1 MSNEQFRILE
11 KHLAASLAEVLSDKP
26 LDELKKLDWL
36 SLNPDF
42 HIEQDSKSRRVA

>member
-1 MSNEQFRILE
+1 MSNKQFSALE
-11 KHLAASLAEVLSDKP
+11 ESLASSFKKVLSDKP

-42 HIEQDSKSRRVA
+42 HIEKSRQSRRAA